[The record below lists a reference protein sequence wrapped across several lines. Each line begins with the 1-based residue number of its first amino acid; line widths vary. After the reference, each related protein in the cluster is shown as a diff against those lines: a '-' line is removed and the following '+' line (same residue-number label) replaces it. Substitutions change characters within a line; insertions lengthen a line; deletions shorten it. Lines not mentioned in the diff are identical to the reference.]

1 MRPLRRRPIRAC
13 VIPMVQKN
21 VDAENLTVRQGADAP
36 EGVAFHGEAVVV
48 VHQAFGPTG
57 ESLVGVGDVEFDGF
71 AAITLKVKSGERS
84 GLVHLSPIHGDRRK
98 EGETFPDGATLELL
112 CPTSGKPLD
121 YVPELDEDGAQ
132 YFAIYMTPRLAAG
145 PAAYLSNVWGHYDSR
160 VVDDQELISRW
171 VAKHEG

>member
-57 ESLVGVGDVEFDGF
+57 ESLVGVGDVEYRYYHYCDC
-71 AAITLKVKSGERS
+71 
-84 GLVHLSPIHGDRRK
+84 HLYYGH
-98 EGETFPDGATLELL
+98 
-112 CPTSGKPLD
+112 D
-121 YVPELDEDGAQ
+121 YCS
-132 YFAIYMTPRLAAG
+132 Y
-145 PAAYLSNVWGHYDSR
+145 H
-160 VVDDQELISRW
+160 
-171 VAKHEG
+171 